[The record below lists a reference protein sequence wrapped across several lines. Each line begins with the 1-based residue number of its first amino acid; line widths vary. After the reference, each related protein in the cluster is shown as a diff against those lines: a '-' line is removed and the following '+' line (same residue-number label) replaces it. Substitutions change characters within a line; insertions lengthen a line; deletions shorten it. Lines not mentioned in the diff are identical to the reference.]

1 MIMNLIIL
9 IFFSFVYSDTKITP
23 EYGSADDRFGRD
35 VALFSDWIAVGSNRD
50 DTINGSNSGSVYVYK
65 YDDFDIIQEYYIIPP
80 DGESND
86 YFGKSISVYE
96 NWLLVSSIYDN
107 VNGEKSGSAYVYYFN
122 GIDWVLHSKLVPD
135 DGSPFDRFGYSL
147 DIFDNIIAIGSVYDD
162 DLGEDSG
169 SVYVYRLNDNHWY
182 LDQKL
187 LSDDGE
193 EGDFFGVT
201 LSLDTDLLAV
211 GSVYDDDMGLNS
223 GSVSLFRYENEFWV
237 ETNKILAFDGG
248 EYNFFGNAV
257 DMHSGNLIVGSFHDN
272 SLYQNSGSVYIY
284 NIQQNHLVQFVD
296 KIIPF
301 DASSNDKF
309 GQSVSIHDN
318 YLSVGSLNDD
328 NGLNSGAVYL
338 YDLNQEFN
346 EIKYIPDDGSQ
357 FDEFG
362 GAISIYG
369 NKILVGSQYSENSI
383 GAVYLADFIG
393 CSLSNAC
400 NYNIDL
406 WSNESFCEYP
416 INNFECDQNCYDEID
431 NCGVCGGLGVSGDAN
446 YDLSIDIL
454 DVVLIIEYILELNVY
469 DVNACTTDISLDEI
483 VNITDLVLLLEII
496 LNQ

>member
-9 IFFSFVYSDTKITP
+9 IFFSFIYSDTKITP
-23 EYGSADDRFGRD
+23 EYGSVDDRFGRD

-65 YDDFDIIQEYYIIPP
+65 YNDFDIIQEYYIIPP

-122 GIDWVLHSKLVPD
+122 GTDWSLHSKLVPD

-223 GSVSLFRYENEFWV
+223 GSVSLFRYE
-237 ETNKILAFDGG
+237 
-248 EYNFFGNAV
+248 
-257 DMHSGNLIVGSFHDN
+257 
-272 SLYQNSGSVYIY
+272 
-284 NIQQNHLVQFVD
+284 
-296 KIIPF
+296 
-301 DASSNDKF
+301 
-309 GQSVSIHDN
+309 
-318 YLSVGSLNDD
+318 DD
-328 NGLNSGAVYL
+328 RR
-338 YDLNQEFN
+338 
-346 EIKYIPDDGSQ
+346 
-357 FDEFG
+357 
-362 GAISIYG
+362 
-369 NKILVGSQYSENSI
+369 
-383 GAVYLADFIG
+383 
-393 CSLSNAC
+393 
-400 NYNIDL
+400 
-406 WSNESFCEYP
+406 
-416 INNFECDQNCYDEID
+416 
-431 NCGVCGGLGVSGDAN
+431 
-446 YDLSIDIL
+446 
-454 DVVLIIEYILELNVY
+454 
-469 DVNACTTDISLDEI
+469 
-483 VNITDLVLLLEII
+483 IT
-496 LNQ
+496 

>member
-1 MIMNLIIL
+1 ML
-9 IFFSFVYSDTKITP
+9 FVLV
-23 EYGSADDRFGRD
+23 FG
-35 VALFSDWIAVGSNRD
+35 VVLAL
-50 DTINGSNSGSVYVYK
+50 
-65 YDDFDIIQEYYIIPP
+65 Q
-80 DGESND
+80 
-86 YFGKSISVYE
+86 
-96 NWLLVSSIYDN
+96 
-107 VNGEKSGSAYVYYFN
+107 FN
-122 GIDWVLHSKLVPD
+122 T
-135 DGSPFDRFGYSL
+135 
-147 DIFDNIIAIGSVYDD
+147 IAIG
-162 DLGEDSG
+162 
-169 SVYVYRLNDNHWY
+169 
-182 LDQKL
+182 
-187 LSDDGE
+187 
-193 EGDFFGVT
+193 
-201 LSLDTDLLAV
+201 A
-211 GSVYDDDMGLNS
+211 VYDDDMGLNS
-223 GSVSLFRYENEFWV
+223 GSVSLFRYENEFWA
-237 ETNKILAFDGG
+237 ETNKILAFDGS
-248 EYNFFGNAV
+248 EYDFFGNAV
-257 DMHSGNLIVGSFHDN
+257 DMHSRNLIVGSFHDN

-284 NIQQNHLVQFVD
+284 NIQQNNIVQFVD

-309 GQSVSIHDN
+309 GQSVSIYDN

-406 WSNESFCEYP
+406 WSNESVCEYP
-416 INNFECDQNCYDEID
+416 INNFECDENCYDEID

-454 DVVLIIEYILELNVY
+454 DIVLIIEYILELNVY
-469 DVNACTTDISLDEI
+469 DVNACTVDISLDEI
-483 VNITDLVLLLEII
+483 VNITDLVILLDII